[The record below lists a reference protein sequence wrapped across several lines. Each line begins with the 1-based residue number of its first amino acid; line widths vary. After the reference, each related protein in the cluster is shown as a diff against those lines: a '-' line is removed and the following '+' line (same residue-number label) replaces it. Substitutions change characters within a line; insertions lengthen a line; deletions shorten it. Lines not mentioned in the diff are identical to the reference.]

1 MSPVWPPPTEADPA
15 EGLPLTRSTV
25 VLHVA
30 SDVRMAAR
38 ATPAAGGGFIE
49 VGSTG
54 HGLRLIALDRDAA
67 RRLHEATG
75 LLLTEID
82 KQLRAHGGH
91 QHLTAVSDA

>member
-1 MSPVWPPPTEADPA
+1 VTWPPPPPAADPA
-15 EGLPLTRSTV
+15 EGAPLTRSTV

-30 SDVRMAAR
+30 SDVRMVAA

-49 VGSTG
+49 LGSTG
-54 HGLRLIALDRDAA
+54 HGLRLTCLDRDAA

-82 KQLRAHGGH
+82 KQIRFAGGQ
-91 QHLTAVSDA
+91 QHLTAVPNA